1 MTSVNQNKT
10 LKSDSVVFCANERYH
25 SYIQVNP
32 TKYKVYKTSYND
44 DGLDVENV
52 YFDNTIHVGI
62 FKQQARVFSKDFA
75 KSDFAKFV
83 PADFLKQSVL
93 SDIVLT
99 GTSSNTLHYEAQL
112 AIPDSY
118 VSYIVNIDI
127 NTDGK
132 LSMNIQK

>member
-1 MTSVNQNKT
+1 M
-10 LKSDSVVFCANERYH
+10 
-25 SYIQVNP
+25 
-32 TKYKVYKTSYND
+32 
-44 DGLDVENV
+44 
-52 YFDNTIHVGI
+52 
-62 FKQQARVFSKDFA
+62 
-75 KSDFAKFV
+75 

-93 SDIVLT
+93 SDIILT